1 MQTARLLVEIM
12 QWKLAIKVLEAI
24 VQEDDEL
31 IEGWYLLAF
40 SLTKLKKYLNA
51 EECCKNIKTLIE
63 KFKVID
69 PEMEAATI
77 EIYEQIK
84 PHLKDRA
91 KEKVE
96 DDGFETVSEDE
107 NSDEEMT

>member
-1 MQTARLLVEIM
+1 M
-12 QWKLAIKVLEAI
+12 QWKMAIKVLEAI

-40 SLTKLKKYLNA
+40 CLTKLKKYLNA
-51 EECCKNIKTLIE
+51 EECCRNIKALIE
-63 KFKVID
+63 KLKIID

-84 PHLKDRA
+84 PHLKDRVKA
-91 KEKVE
+91 KVE

-107 NSDEEMT
+107 NSDEEMA